1 MYHEQTENI
10 QPASKLRQIM
20 ILRNLAGRLKKQ
32 VESVERETKKPIHH
46 GATASQTRTAN
57 GSAPHVAADSKQF
70 LTTLMA
76 PRQSRRAVC
85 KRASLVGIRHW
96 LYGRVRHLRQA
107 GISDVPVSTDRPVP
121 CRLPPMPNDNDMYE

>member
-32 VESVERETKKPIHH
+32 VESVERETKNQIHH

-70 LTTLMA
+70 LTTEG
-76 PRQSRRAVC
+76 PRRLLGSPVEPYARGHPSLSPGIGYLDELGTATSRH
-85 KRASLVGIRHW
+85 K
-96 LYGRVRHLRQA
+96 
-107 GISDVPVSTDRPVP
+107 
-121 CRLPPMPNDNDMYE
+121 

>member
-32 VESVERETKKPIHH
+32 VESVERLEPRDKKQYIMAPRP
-46 GATASQTRTAN
+46 SQTRTAN

-70 LTTLMA
+70 LTTEG
-76 PRQSRRAVC
+76 PRRLLGSPVEPYARGHPSLSPGIGYLDELGTATSRH
-85 KRASLVGIRHW
+85 K
-96 LYGRVRHLRQA
+96 
-107 GISDVPVSTDRPVP
+107 
-121 CRLPPMPNDNDMYE
+121 